1 MNPEI
6 TEELIQVQIQLLLYD
21 LGIIIDTKSQLNELY
36 NEINGILPVPMGDKL
51 LSIIESLEME
61 EALMMNCI
69 DKLN

>member
-61 EALMMNCI
+61 EALMMNRI